1 MRRIFLLLLL
11 PLLCRATIYN
21 IANSEAAFNALTLAD
36 GDTVNIASGAA
47 TWTGGHTINKAV
59 TIAGAGAGVVI
70 ARSGTSVTY
79 GTGAQV
85 FTVGS
90 LLAISNGDTLTCYR
104 TGGTP
109 NGGFPTVQAYMRGT
123 VTTYSGT
130 TLTMNMTTNTGSGT
144 DHLWYFVTE
153 PTALT
158 TITANTGSAVL
169 FNLTE
174 STVGQIF
181 FSGVRFVNGTGTND
195 FVNFI
200 YTSGGKPISFHD
212 CLFLSS
218 VGTSDCIQSNTNRG
232 VIWNTYFCATPY
244 SAQQLAIHLVD
255 APATSWS
262 TPSTIGALDT
272 TGTSNLYFENCVCE
286 AWLNATDFDNNAR
299 AVIRNSYFDNAGI
312 GTHGPDSSTYG
323 NRHLEV
329 YDSTV
334 HWDGF
339 SDLKTLQYSRLF
351 YLRGGVA
358 IVTDCVLDTASGS
371 DFGGKPVFDMT
382 VMNLQLNAGPNPFWG
397 SKSGGGGP
405 TPGQYYPC
413 PRQVGSGYVTGAR
426 VATYAQTT
434 PVVYSVSGVQDSI
447 TYVGDLEPC
456 YFWSNT
462 GVNTINAVTSN
473 FGGTSPGVVTDV
485 SANYIVA
492 GRDYYNNGT
501 ARPGYVKYT
510 YPSPWRTGATVA
522 GGSVVGGNSVL
533 LGNLKLQ

>member
-1 MRRIFLLLLL
+1 MKKLLAFFIL

-47 TWTGGHTINKAV
+47 TWTGSHTINKSV

-70 ARSGTSVTY
+70 ARSLTSVTY
-79 GTGAQV
+79 GTGTQV
-85 FTVGS
+85 FTVAS
-90 LLAISNGDTLTCYR
+90 SLAISNGDTLTCYR

-123 VTTYSGT
+123 VTTYTGT
-130 TLTMNMTTNTGSGT
+130 TLTMNMTTNTGTGT

-153 PTALT
+153 PTSLT
-158 TITANTGSAVL
+158 TITSNAGSSIL

-181 FSGVRFVNGTGTND
+181 FSGIRLVNGTGTGDLVD
-195 FVNFI
+195 FT

-218 VGTSDCIQSNTNRG
+218 VSTSDCIKSNTNRG
-232 VIWNTYFCATPY
+232 VIWNTYFCAQPF
-244 SAQQLAIHLVD
+244 SAAQLAIHLVNS
-255 APATSWS
+255 PATSWS

-272 TGTSNLYFENCVCE
+272 TGTNNLYLENCTYV
-286 AWLNATDFDNNAR
+286 AWLNATDFDSNAR
-299 AVIRNSYFDNAGI
+299 AVLRNSYFDNSSV
-312 GTHGPDSSTYG
+312 GTHGADTGNYG
-323 NRHLEV
+323 NRHFEC
-329 YDSTV
+329 YDSTI

-339 SDLKTLQYSRLF
+339 SDGKTLPCARIF

-358 IVTDCVLDTASGS
+358 IVTDCTIDTPSGS
-371 DFGGKPVFDMT
+371 DYPGRVTYDMT
-382 VMNLQLNAGPNPFWG
+382 AQNLQRNSGPNPFWG
-397 SKSGGGGP
+397 SVSGGGSP
-405 TPGQYYPC
+405 TPGQYYPL
-413 PRQVGSGYVTGAR
+413 PRQVGAGYVTGVR

-434 PVVYSVSGVQDSI
+434 PVVYSVSGVTDSI

-456 YFWSNT
+456 YFWNNT
-462 GVNTINAVTSN
+462 GVNTLTASTSD

-510 YPSPWRTGATVA
+510 YPNPWRTGAPGVA
-522 GGSVVGGNSVL
+522 GSVFGGNMVL
-533 LGNLKLQ
+533 SGNLKLQ